1 MGKVNIPDLGPAVL
15 PTASTEAQVARL
27 TKLVHILWKEVER
40 LETIVKFTQEEVTI
54 KTGEAQLVMKKDG
67 TILLKGHRINIAT
80 PGKSQ
85 IF

>member
-1 MGKVNIPDLGPAVL
+1 MGKVDIPELGSPLAPA
-15 PTASTEAQVARL
+15 ASTEAQVARL

-54 KTGEAQLVMKKDG
+54 KTGMAQLVMKKDG
-67 TILLKGHRINIAT
+67 SILLKGHSINIST

-85 IF
+85 VF